1 MSDRE
6 TPDTKPPTEEHA
18 ASAAAEPDAGETPG
32 GIAEPDLD
40 PGRPD
45 TGAFDSDGKRI
56 VWRAWLPEGDVRG
69 VIALS
74 HGAAEHSG
82 RYEHVGKRLNEAG
95 FAVYT
100 LDHAGHGASGG
111 ARANIG
117 SIDNAADNTA
127 RLLDLAGQAFPGVPR
142 FVLGHSM
149 GALIVL
155 HLATRAPLD
164 AAGIVV
170 SAPPL
175 DIPLGNPVQR
185 LAAPVLTRVAP
196 NLGVLK
202 LDSSDISRDPA
213 VVAAYDSDPLV
224 FRGKLPART
233 ATEILFTAN
242 TVSARLDRL
251 TVPTLAMHGTADTI
265 AAPSSTDR
273 IEAGAGTDDLT
284 VRRYEGFYHE
294 IFNEPERDRV
304 LSDVVEWLL
313 GHVSTD

>member
-6 TPDTKPPTEEHA
+6 TPESETAAEEQA
-18 ASAAAEPDAGETPG
+18 VSAAPTSGTDATPAGAESASPS
-32 GIAEPDLD
+32 
-40 PGRPD
+40 GRAD
-45 TGAFDSDGKRI
+45 TGTFDSAGTRI
-56 VWRAWLPEGDVRG
+56 VWRAWLPEQDIRG

-82 RYEHVGKRLNEAG
+82 RYEHVAKRLNEAG
-95 FAVYT
+95 FAVYA
-100 LDHAGHGASGG
+100 LDHAGHGGSGG

-127 RLLDLAGQAFPGVPR
+127 RLLDLAGQAAPGVPR

-175 DIPLGNPVQR
+175 DIPLGNSVQR
-185 LAAPVLTRVAP
+185 LAASALSRLAP
-196 NLGVLK
+196 NIGVLK
-202 LDSSDISRDPA
+202 LDSADISRDPA
-213 VVAAYDSDPLV
+213 VVAAYDNDPLV

-233 ATEILFTAN
+233 AVEVLLTAA
-242 TVSARLDRL
+242 TVRERLDRL
-251 TVPTLAMHGTADTI
+251 TVPTLAMHGTADAI
-265 AAPSSTDR
+265 AAPSSIDR
-273 IEAGAGTDDLT
+273 IESGAGTSDLT
-284 VRRYEGFYHE
+284 IRRYDGLYHE
-294 IFNEPERDRV
+294 IFNDPERDRV
-304 LSDVVEWLL
+304 LSDVVDWLL
-313 GHVSTD
+313 GHIPTN

>member
-6 TPDTKPPTEEHA
+6 TPENKPHAEEHA
-18 ASAAAEPDAGETPG
+18 GSTAAEPDAG
-32 GIAEPDLD
+32 AAPDGTESAAD
-40 PGRPD
+40 SGRPD
-45 TGAFDSDGKRI
+45 TGAFDSDGTRI
-56 VWRAWLPEGDVRG
+56 LWRAWLPEGDIRG

-82 RYEHVGKRLNEAG
+82 RYEHVAKRLNDAG
-95 FAVYT
+95 FAVYA

-185 LAAPVLTRVAP
+185 LAAPVLTRLAP

-202 LDSSDISRDPA
+202 LDSSDISRDPT
-213 VVAAYDSDPLV
+213 VVAAYDNDPLV

-233 ATEILFTAN
+233 ATEILFAAN

-251 TVPTLAMHGTADTI
+251 AVPTLAMHGTADTI

-273 IEAGAGTDDLT
+273 IEAGAGTPDLT
-284 VRRYEGFYHE
+284 VRRYAGLYHE

-313 GHVSTD
+313 RHVSTD